1 MGIFNRKAKA
11 KATPQHVDQLHKE
24 PGTKAQAD
32 IHKDAPKAIRK
43 LARIPILGELLAL
56 GPLIPKLVEL
66 FRDNRGKM
74 SSKRFGA
81 GALVAAGIALVSAG
95 AEQDS
100 GPHFWGGFG
109 LCAMGVILFGLTRM
123 EFPES

>member
-24 PGTKAQAD
+24 PAAD
-32 IHKDAPKAIRK
+32 IHKDAPKAISK

-56 GPLIPKLVEL
+56 GPLIPKLVEV
-66 FRDNRGKM
+66 FKDNRGKM

-100 GPHFWGGFG
+100 GPHFWGGLG

>member
-1 MGIFNRKAKA
+1 M
-11 KATPQHVDQLHKE
+11 
-24 PGTKAQAD
+24 
-32 IHKDAPKAIRK
+32 
-43 LARIPILGELLAL
+43 ARIPILGELLAL
-56 GPLIPKLVEL
+56 GPIIPKLVEL

-100 GPHFWGGFG
+100 GPHFWGGLG

-123 EFPES
+123 EFPEQ